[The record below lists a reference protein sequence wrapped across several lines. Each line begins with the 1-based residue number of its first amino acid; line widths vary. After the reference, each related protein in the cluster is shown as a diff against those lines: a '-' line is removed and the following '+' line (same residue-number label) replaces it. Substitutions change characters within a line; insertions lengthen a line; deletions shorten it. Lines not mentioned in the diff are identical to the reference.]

1 MTLTILTTKLLFKHG
16 INMEQN
22 DDINKLDNKTIKFK
36 HGIWY
41 SPDRQPPA
49 LEFLFG
55 TC

>member
-1 MTLTILTTKLLFKHG
+1 
-16 INMEQN
+16 MEQN
-22 DDINKLDNKTIKFK
+22 DDINNPDSKHGNNLENLDNKTIKFK